1 MKSRRSRAAPLALLV
16 SMHTGQAF
24 SSPPVGGKVFL
35 TKGLHTIKVKAA
47 GGAFSV
53 ERVAFGK

>member
-1 MKSRRSRAAPLALLV
+1 
-16 SMHTGQAF
+16 MHTIQAF
-24 SSPPVGGKVFL
+24 SSPPLGGKVFL
-35 TKGLHTIKVKAA
+35 TKGLHTIKAKAA